1 MISAHETEVTF
12 RFDALHWR
20 FKATVDP
27 EDYRLVGIRN
37 AIGPVDGMRILDLG
51 CGKGRFARAL
61 QEDGAE
67 VTGIDLSA
75 AMLSEA
81 EGVDRVRGAA
91 RSLPFR
97 SGCFDAVL
105 AIEVFEHLDPDTWD
119 ATLAEARR
127 VLRPRGTLAIVDK
140 SLASWNAQRPW
151 MPSALLKRIDERR
164 GRWMYPSDGPVRERW
179 FWPSK
184 LRKAMQ
190 PHFADVRIVHLLSPE
205 EAEHVLFRTLPATRL
220 MALWVA
226 RADGGP
232 DV

>member
-20 FKATVDP
+20 FKASVDP
-27 EDYRLVGIRN
+27 EDYRLRGIRN

-51 CGKGRFARAL
+51 CGKGRFARAF
-61 QEDGAE
+61 QDHGAE
-67 VTGIDLSA
+67 VTGIDLSSE
-75 AMLSEA
+75 MLSEA
-81 EGVDRVRGAA
+81 TGVPRVRGSA

-105 AIEVFEHLDPDTWD
+105 AVEVFEHLAPATWRE
-119 ATLAEARR
+119 TLGEARR
-127 VLRPRGTLAIVDK
+127 VLTPRGTLAVVDK

-151 MPSALLKRIDERR
+151 VPSALLKRIDERR
-164 GRWMYPSDGPVRERW
+164 GRWMYPADGPVRERW

-184 LRKAMQ
+184 LRKEMLRY
-190 PHFADVRIVHLLSPE
+190 FADVRIVHLLSPDE
-205 EAEHVLFRTLPATRL
+205 EGHALFRKLPAARL

-226 RADGGP
+226 RSDGGAN
-232 DV
+232 V

>member
-20 FKATVDP
+20 FKASVDP

-37 AIGPVDGMRILDLG
+37 VLGSVAGLRILDLG

-61 QEDGAE
+61 KAEGAV
-67 VTGIDLSA
+67 VTGIDLSS

-81 EGVDRVRGAA
+81 VGVDRVRGSA

-97 SGCFDAVL
+97 SESFDAVI
-105 AIEVFEHLDPDTWD
+105 AVEVFEHLDPTTWSG
-119 ATLAEARR
+119 TLREARR
-127 VLRPRGTLAIVDK
+127 VLTPRGSVVVVDK

-151 MPSALLKRIDERR
+151 LPSFLMKRIDESR
-164 GRWMYPSDGPVRERW
+164 GRWMYPADGPVRERW

-184 LRKAMQ
+184 LRKEMQ
-190 PHFADVRIVHLLSPE
+190 MYFNDVRIVHLLSPE
-205 EAEHVLFRTLPATRL
+205 EEERMLFRKLPSARL
-220 MALWVA
+220 MALWAA
-226 RADGGP
+226 RADGGA